1 MPLVLTIIVFSTAL
15 TGIHSQSIQ
24 SNEIEP
30 KLKQAAIIFS
40 QVLDFHLNK
49 LTNYKKLNEIFRNV
63 SNIAKYNKTNGQEI
77 LDKFA
82 NDIEKIFS
90 KKKVLLKN
98 LEKNVVNLRNN
109 YTYDPKIERFDYLSS
124 RFVNNSNNKNSIV
137 KIVKEFPTDV
147 PINQSESFVHV
158 PTNIYEYN
166 KYTLNT
172 VRWTEPLNKVFK
184 DNEKSKENNDSSVV
198 LQYFCDASGLLRMY
212 PGNLNGLNDTNV
224 DLFDCRRR
232 LWYQQS
238 AASPKDVV
246 ILIDNSGSMTGTNI
260 VIAKIAAK
268 SIIDTLDEND
278 YFNVIFAGE
287 DPSMVSNC
295 ANYLIQATKFNKE
308 KIKLA
313 MNKFNDQKGVLNIE
327 KGVEK
332 AFKTLNSGLE
342 YNRTYSSRCNKIILF
357 FSDGIEGD
365 YSNTAKSFFDKW
377 NNDKSVRV
385 FTYLVGRTKNPND
398 RVLKEMACNNRGHFY
413 QIQTLGNVWDTV
425 IQYLEVLSRPIVQH
439 KGDVQPKISPVY
451 LDSSGAGMILTMS
464 LGVFNSTNLV
474 GVVGLDMLI
483 RALTQLAPISELG
496 YFSHTVIINSNG
508 FIVQHP
514 KYLDQTG
521 YLPLPTNVYFEDLE
535 YSVNKP
541 DSKNLKNSILK
552 GESSSIRFLTYW
564 LYDNNTKIAENNVTY
579 YYKPVLNSTLF
590 VSLAISDVDINNVTL
605 KNLDKTNTALY
616 YMGIEALKVFDDLN
630 YYTYVDIPNW
640 RFCNNSANRGD
651 ATLDLKVYPNASEL
665 QDYLKNVDKNEVLNI
680 DSPLCNTELTLD
692 LLINAALVIG
702 PVTDSWQAYV
712 NNQNS
717 KDPNFKS
724 VFVCTG
730 AGYTRYFSLNNQSH
744 IRDSLR
750 TSVFEK
756 AVAMPDFSIIAS
768 SPVRSV
774 FNDDVFFIQIL
785 ASTWMENNGERIL
798 MAVTGAEINSGF
810 LRDLLN
816 NATNSIGRDCSK
828 NDSITCA
835 LIDQNGFILVS
846 NQGTRSIGKFFGQYH
861 SKVMKFFVEK
871 GIFKQINLVDHQAS
885 CSESIYNDSAAN
897 FFLTPAKIILGTLNW
912 LLSSVWR
919 LIVQAVVFAVQILLK
934 KSTIVSSQN
943 ANSIN
948 ISCTKN
954 MIFFLFQN
962 TMWNKFY
969 NEEIYRKTTM
979 ERSETLLRVPC
990 SAFTVQYF
998 SLTPVPNTNL
1008 LFIIVD
1014 SPSDSNCNTPMNL
1027 VEDIDQ
1033 QTEFCQQN
1041 ESFRTYP
1048 SICYS
1053 DSVSDEEKPEFCG
1066 KCDQF
1071 HSSVVLIFV
1080 LLTILVFF

>member
-1 MPLVLTIIVFSTAL
+1 MSALNRLESRQESASTVALIGTKVVIMSDDIVKSSCDRA
-15 TGIHSQSIQ
+15 
-24 SNEIEP
+24 IE
-30 KLKQAAIIFS
+30 LSCA
-40 QVLDFHLNK
+40 
-49 LTNYKKLNEIFRNV
+49 E
-63 SNIAKYNKTNGQEI
+63 
-77 LDKFA
+77 
-82 NDIEKIFS
+82 
-90 KKKVLLKN
+90 
-98 LEKNVVNLRNN
+98 NN
-109 YTYDPKIERFDYLSS
+109 YTYDPKIERFNYLSS

-260 VIAKIAAK
+260 
-268 SIIDTLDEND
+268 
-278 YFNVIFAGE
+278 
-287 DPSMVSNC
+287 
-295 ANYLIQATKFNKE
+295 
-308 KIKLA
+308 
-313 MNKFNDQKGVLNIE
+313 GVLNIE

-385 FTYLVGRTKNPND
+385 FTYLVGRIKNPND

-451 LDSSGAGMILTMS
+451 FDSSGAGMILTMS

-730 AGYTRYFSLNNQSH
+730 AGYTRNRKKLSGAQNRALASKRAKDCEKNKQTLQELGWFYKATNQNTDLKSAELNKSEQTMESSYYDDVDLHSLGSVENETDDSFNDELKPEENKGVENDPALWPSILKQREKEELIKKGPSTLSDDFPRDASNNRAFPKKVFAKLFGKDEDLTSHKKATYYKEAVEAGRGHRDDDNLLDIDDEDSDVMTNKARASATYISKTTQIALIECCGEEICEKIVSRVKESNYYATMFDKTTGASLQSKMTTK
-744 IRDSLR
+744 LN
-750 TSVFEK
+750 FL
-756 AVAMPDFSIIAS
+756 MPDGS
-768 SPVRSV
+768 
-774 FNDDVFFIQIL
+774 L
-785 ASTWMENNGERIL
+785 
-798 MAVTGAEINSGF
+798 
-810 LRDLLN
+810 
-816 NATNSIGRDCSK
+816 
-828 NDSITCA
+828 
-835 LIDQNGFILVS
+835 
-846 NQGTRSIGKFFGQYH
+846 
-861 SKVMKFFVEK
+861 KVMHPFTM
-871 GIFKQINLVDHQAS
+871 NL
-885 CSESIYNDSAAN
+885 
-897 FFLTPAKIILGTLNW
+897 FLTAKFL
-912 LLSSVWR
+912 VYR
-919 LIVQAVVFAVQILLK
+919 L
-934 KSTIVSSQN
+934 
-943 ANSIN
+943 
-948 ISCTKN
+948 
-954 MIFFLFQN
+954 
-962 TMWNKFY
+962 
-969 NEEIYRKTTM
+969 
-979 ERSETLLRVPC
+979 
-990 SAFTVQYF
+990 
-998 SLTPVPNTNL
+998 
-1008 LFIIVD
+1008 
-1014 SPSDSNCNTPMNL
+1014 
-1027 VEDIDQ
+1027 
-1033 QTEFCQQN
+1033 
-1041 ESFRTYP
+1041 
-1048 SICYS
+1048 
-1053 DSVSDEEKPEFCG
+1053 
-1066 KCDQF
+1066 
-1071 HSSVVLIFV
+1071 
-1080 LLTILVFF
+1080 